1 MIFRR
6 LQWAAPA
13 ELDRELRAWFGSE
26 FKEVV
31 DVQPIAD
38 AIASEGDAALRR
50 FTSRFDATDVAPD
63 ELVLAVPLDDADDAL
78 DALDSDV
85 EAALRIAAE
94 NVQAVAT
101 AQLDDEER
109 LVELPQ
115 GQTVLVGE
123 VPVGAAGIY
132 APGGRASYP
141 STVIMGCVTARIAGV
156 ERLVMVAP
164 PGPDG
169 KINSTTLA
177 AAAICGVDE
186 IYAVGGAQAVFALA
200 RGTETIRPVDVIAGP
215 GNDWVQAAK
224 KAVFGE
230 VGIDSLAGPSD
241 LMVILDDKVDT
252 RLAALDLCA
261 QAEHGSESILVAVGP
276 DGATLDRLQE
286 EVEKVVADQPS
297 VKECRL
303 ATVVAPSSE
312 LAVDLANAFAP
323 EHLQLMDEGSAAL
336 ASRIRTAGCVFAG
349 PMTATAFGDYVAGS
363 NHILPTDGTG
373 RIFGPLSPAT
383 FRRKTARVS
392 LDADAARQLAG
403 PLDALAR
410 AEGLPV
416 HGMSAT
422 ARAADPEGE
431 DE

>member
-1 MIFRR
+1 MRISR
-6 LQWAAPA
+6 LPWAAPDELAA
-13 ELDRELRAWFGSE
+13 ELRDHFTDFEEGA
-26 FKEVV
+26 V
-31 DVQPIAD
+31 DVSDIA
-38 AIASEGDAALRR
+38 AEVASKGDAALLEL
-50 FTSRFDATDVAPD
+50 TARFDATEIEPTR
-63 ELVLAVPLDDADDAL
+63 LAVPLDEADDAL
-78 DALDSDV
+78 EELDDEV
-85 EAALRIAAE
+85 EATLRMAVE
-94 NVQAVAT
+94 NVSIVAA
-101 AQLDDEER
+101 AQLNDEER

-141 STVIMGCVTARIAGV
+141 STVVMGCATARVAGV
-156 ERLVMVAP
+156 ERLVLVAP

-169 KINSTTLA
+169 KINPTTLA
-177 AAAICGVDE
+177 AASICGVDE
-186 IYAVGGAQAVFALA
+186 IYAVGGAQAIFALA
-200 RGTETIRPVDVIAGP
+200 RGTESIKPVDVIAGP

-224 KAVFGE
+224 KTVFGE

-241 LMVILDDKVDT
+241 LMVILDGDT
-252 RLAALDLCA
+252 DPHLAALDLCA
-261 QAEHGSESILVAVGP
+261 QAEHGSESILLAVGP
-276 DGATLDRLQE
+276 DDETLKRLE
-286 EVEKVVADQPS
+286 AEVERIALEQPS
-297 VKECRL
+297 VKHCRL

-312 LAVDLANAFAP
+312 LAIDLANAFAP

-336 ASRIRTAGCVFAG
+336 ASRIRTAGCVFTG
-349 PMTATAFGDYVAGS
+349 PFTATAFGDYVAGS
-363 NHILPTDGTG
+363 NHVLPTDGTG

-392 LDADAARQLAG
+392 LDADAARLLAG

-422 ARAADPEGE
+422 ARAEE

>member
-1 MIFRR
+1 MRFRR
-6 LQWAAPA
+6 LQWAAPDQVTA
-13 ELDRELRAWFGSE
+13 ELREFFAGNE
-26 FKEVV
+26 AEPA
-31 DVQPIAD
+31 DVG
-38 AIASEGDAALRR
+38 AIAKAVAEEGDAALLRL
-50 FTSRFDATDVAPD
+50 TARFDATEVTPTT
-63 ELVLAVPLDDADDAL
+63 LAVPLDDADDAL
-78 DALDSDV
+78 EDLDPEV
-85 EAALRIAAE
+85 ESALRIAVE
-94 NVQAVAT
+94 NVAMVAA
-101 AQLDDEER
+101 AQLNEEER

-141 STVIMGCVTARIAGV
+141 STVVMGCVTARAAGV
-156 ERLVMVAP
+156 ERLVLVAP

-169 KINSTTLA
+169 KLDKTTLA

-186 IYAVGGAQAVFALA
+186 IYAVGGAQAIFALA
-200 RGTETIRPVDVIAGP
+200 RGTESIERVDVIAGP

-224 KAVFGE
+224 KAVYGE

-241 LMVILDDKVDT
+241 LMVILDEQVDPA
-252 RLAALDLCA
+252 LAALDLCA
-261 QAEHGSESILVAVGP
+261 QAEHGEESILLAVGP
-276 DGATLDRLQE
+276 DDATLDRLQA
-286 EVEKVVADQPS
+286 EVEKVAAEQPTVKDCRIAMVA
-297 VKECRL
+297 
-303 ATVVAPSSE
+303 APSSE
-312 LAVDLANAFAP
+312 LAIDLANAFAP

-336 ASRIRTAGCVFAG
+336 ASRIRTAGCVFTG
-349 PMTATAFGDYVAGS
+349 PLTATAFGDYVAGS
-363 NHILPTDGTG
+363 NHVLPTDGTG

-392 LDADAARQLAG
+392 LSPDSVRQLAG

-416 HGMSAT
+416 HGKSAT
-422 ARAADPEGE
+422 RRAEE